1 MKQCPT
7 CQEEFADK
15 FGFCPV
21 DGTPLNAAAPPVQP
35 VATSQIIE
43 QSVVTSSAPANGD
56 GSAPSNGHSHDAYD
70 AEETVSSQPAHER
83 GEYHLTFIQDEGL
96 VRRLTREVKA
106 VAHDAELTWPEFK
119 RDPVG
124 FTKRT
129 ATAYGTAGWKF
140 ISQRN
145 VAIATV
151 SAVFFIAF
159 LLTSLFALDRYR
171 RTHEAENPYAD
182 LVVQE
187 FIDPNNPIPE
197 EQKKPDKGPAG
208 TETGKGGGSKP
219 QYERPHGGGGGGRD
233 EALPASTGKL
243 PTAQLVP
250 PILTANPNPPKIENP
265 HLPTPVTIDVDP
277 MLIKPDTRDIAY
289 GDPKSTATTPSSG
302 PGHGGG
308 MGDGTGGGVGP
319 GEGGGY
325 GPGRGGNIGGGDRE
339 LGGGGRGG
347 GGGGDIDY
355 NRPFQQRE
363 VTRKALITFKPEPSF
378 TEDARKNNVTGVV
391 RLRAILSASGAVT
404 GISVVKGL
412 PDGLT
417 EKAIAA
423 AKQIRF
429 TPAEKDGHT
438 VSQYVTLE
446 YNFNIY

>member
-21 DGTPLNAAAPPVQP
+21 DGTPLGVAAAPQAA
-35 VATSQIIE
+35 ATAQIVE
-43 QSVVTSSAPANGD
+43 ESVVTSSVPANGD
-56 GSAPSNGHSHDAYD
+56 GASASSNGHSHDE
-70 AEETVSSQPAHER
+70 EETVHSRPAHER
-83 GEYHLTFIQDEGL
+83 GEYHLTFIQDVGL
-96 VRRLTREVKA
+96 ARRLTREVKA

-124 FTKRT
+124 FTKRS

-151 SAVFFIAF
+151 SAVLFVTV
-159 LLTSLFALDRYR
+159 LLGAIFALDRYKR
-171 RTHEAENPYAD
+171 AHGGDNPYENLE
-182 LVVQE
+182 LVQM
-187 FIDPNNPIPE
+187 IDPDNPIPE

-208 TETGKGGGSKP
+208 TETGKGGGSKQ

-233 EALPASTGKL
+233 EQLPASTGKL

-250 PILTANPNPPKIENP
+250 PILTANPKPPAITNP
-265 HLPTPVTIDVDP
+265 HLPTPVTMDVDP
-277 MLIKPDTRDIAY
+277 MLIKPDTRDIAF

-347 GGGGDIDY
+347 GGGGDVDY
-355 NRPFQQRE
+355 SRPFQPRE
-363 VTRKALITFKPEPSF
+363 VTRKAIITFKPEPSF
-378 TEDARKNNVTGVV
+378 T
-391 RLRAILSASGAVT
+391 
-404 GISVVKGL
+404 
-412 PDGLT
+412 
-417 EKAIAA
+417 
-423 AKQIRF
+423 
-429 TPAEKDGHT
+429 
-438 VSQYVTLE
+438 
-446 YNFNIY
+446 